1 MSDLISYT
9 DEDLYE
15 VYFLA
20 EIDALSNALR
30 ALARFKR
37 MHGEFWPKKV
47 QVSPD
52 AMRILHFG
60 PDMKFEFNSK
70 LHRAAYYL
78 SLYKPNYDPH
88 NGKRSPSV
96 FTGIRKSAKWKD
108 RGRGNMPIRTR
119 VSS

>member
-1 MSDLISYT
+1 MSDVANYT

-37 MHGEFWPKKV
+37 THGEFWPKRV

-60 PDMKFEFNSK
+60 QDMSLEFNSK

-78 SLYKPNYDPH
+78 SLHRPNYDPH
-88 NGKRSPSV
+88 KGKRRSSKFKGKRKAVGSFPS
-96 FTGIRKSAKWKD
+96 RKAT
-108 RGRGNMPIRTR
+108 NIAT
-119 VSS
+119 

>member
-1 MSDLISYT
+1 LSDPAGYT

-20 EIDALSNALR
+20 EVDALSNALR

-37 MHGEFWPKKV
+37 MHGEFWPTKV

-52 AMRILHFG
+52 AMRILQFG
-60 PDMKFEFNSK
+60 QDMEFEFSSK

-78 SLYKPNYDPH
+78 SLYRPHYDPH
-88 NGKRSPSV
+88 NRRRSPSR
-96 FTGIRKSAKWKD
+96 FTGTRKAVK
-108 RGRGNMPIRTR
+108 RCVPTR
-119 VSS
+119 ATKANL

>member
-1 MSDLISYT
+1 MSDLVSYT

-15 VYFLA
+15 VYFFA

-37 MHGEFWPKKV
+37 LHGEFWPKKV
-47 QVSPD
+47 QVSPG

-60 PDMKFEFNSK
+60 PDMNLEFNSK

-78 SLYKPNYDPH
+78 SLHRPNYDPH
-88 NGKRSPSV
+88 QNKRKSSRFRGKRKAVGSFPSRRA
-96 FTGIRKSAKWKD
+96 TTS
-108 RGRGNMPIRTR
+108 
-119 VSS
+119 

>member
-1 MSDLISYT
+1 MSDLVSYT

-37 MHGEFWPKKV
+37 THGEFWPKKV
-47 QVSPD
+47 QVSPS

-60 PDMKFEFNSK
+60 QDIKLEFNSK

-78 SLYKPNYDPH
+78 SLYRPNYDPH
-88 NGKRSPSV
+88 NGKRRPLLFTETRKAVRGSPV
-96 FTGIRKSAKWKD
+96 
-108 RGRGNMPIRTR
+108 RTR
-119 VSS
+119 IGP